1 MKKYKN
7 KIWIAILAL
16 LIFVI
21 GCSVCASA
29 ASPACDVVIDDIKLT
44 FTDDSGAPFIDK
56 NNRTMVPL
64 RTTMESYGCQVDWDQ
79 ETYTASV
86 KMDDTTVL
94 VGIGNKYI
102 TVNGKKVE
110 IDTEAKIVNSRTY
123 LPIRAVLEAFG
134 AKVDW
139 ENSTRTVDIKSPEYL
154 AGQPRL
160 VVPVCELNVK
170 QYQYMEFRLGCR
182 HVTQETLQLKEYMDD
197 KSIVS
202 GTWIYDEDTNEIV
215 FRLFSFNPG
224 STTLRISFADPKYTD
239 SVTITFNV
247 TESPN
252 KMQPY
257 EGYPDI
263 PDIGKLC
270 GLKLVSTNEDD
281 VVKLYE
287 YDLSSYDRERFGSN
301 LFLLHNIL
309 FDYLGFECYDTQ
321 KIESGDVIGHYYRNN
336 KGDKVLVAA
345 SPASNGDINM
355 VVGVFK

>member
-202 GTWIYDEDTNEIV
+202 GTWI
-215 FRLFSFNPG
+215 
-224 STTLRISFADPKYTD
+224 
-239 SVTITFNV
+239 
-247 TESPN
+247 
-252 KMQPY
+252 
-257 EGYPDI
+257 
-263 PDIGKLC
+263 
-270 GLKLVSTNEDD
+270 
-281 VVKLYE
+281 
-287 YDLSSYDRERFGSN
+287 
-301 LFLLHNIL
+301 
-309 FDYLGFECYDTQ
+309 
-321 KIESGDVIGHYYRNN
+321 
-336 KGDKVLVAA
+336 
-345 SPASNGDINM
+345 
-355 VVGVFK
+355 